1 MIRVLVAED
10 QHMIRGALV
19 ALLTREP
26 DMEVIAELE
35 RGDAVLE
42 VALDLRPDVAVLDI
56 DMPGT
61 DGLTVAQQLHEQL
74 PTCKSLV
81 LTGLGQP
88 GHLLRALRAHVRG
101 FLLKDAPASTLAD
114 GIRRVVRG
122 ERVIDPDL
130 IAAAVE
136 IGDSPLTARETDVLR
151 AARQG
156 SDDRRYGR
164 RARPLTRHGSQ
175 LPLQRHLEGW
185 GPQSGGR
192 GPHRERRGLALR
204 QPSGRRLCPW
214 RCVGV
219 AEEAGWVVAGF
230 DAAQTREVRAVV
242 GVRPVRQVWIGEVL
256 EDALG
261 APRMHRCP

>member
-1 MIRVLVAED
+1 VIRVLVAED

-136 IGDSPLTARETDVLR
+136 IGESPLTARETDVLR

-156 SDDRRYGR
+156 STTEDM
-164 RARPLTRHGSQ
+164 AAV
-175 LPLQRHLEGW
+175 
-185 GPQSGGR
+185 
-192 GPHRERRGLALR
+192 LALSPATVR
-204 QPSGRRLCPW
+204 NYLSNAISK
-214 RCVGV
+214 VGARNRV
-219 AEEAGWVVAGF
+219 DAVRIASDAGW
-230 DAAQTREVRAVV
+230 
-242 GVRPVRQVWIGEVL
+242 L
-256 EDALG
+256 
-261 APRMHRCP
+261 